1 MSRLINE
8 ARHQVKRKYGES
20 HPKIKINENGAN
32 VRDTIIKYVGK
43 NYVTEE
49 SLYNHLIRLE
59 EDRGGSKVN
68 KTKWFKRNTK
78 FFNTFEK
85 NGNKFIS
92 LSKYGQRVLE
102 MIRKRDAAPAVNESS
117 YRNIPSLN
125 EWVSV
130 NEILNEDYMDEELVD
145 MEINEADW
153 TEDVKTKWHPPA
165 GLFTTSA
172 ENIAKTLK
180 GASKD
185 LQQAMARLNFYINRA
200 GKNLD
205 AKRLK
210 VLDDAK
216 KVLDKLYGRD

>member
-1 MSRLINE
+1 MSENINE
-8 ARHQVKRKYGES
+8 GRHQVKRKYGEYA
-20 HPKIKINENGAN
+20 KIKINENGAN
-32 VRDTIIKYVGK
+32 VRDAIIKYVGK

-59 EDRGGSKVN
+59 EDRGGAKIN

-102 MIRKRDAAPAVNESS
+102 MIAKRDAVPAVNESC

-125 EWVSV
+125 EWVTV

-145 MEINEADW
+145 MELTEADW

-205 AKRLK
+205 AKKKK

-216 KVLDKLYGRD
+216 KVLDKLYGKE